1 MANQMSRR
9 QTRSNL
15 MGLESHAHPAQWGRA
30 LLRRFSALLI
40 LGFSL
45 LTQTVLAQPG
55 GIGGT
60 GMLPGGIGGT
70 GRMPGGIGGTGI
82 VAVGP
87 IQRFGSVFVLGKE
100 YHFTPQTQFRID
112 GTVAQEQDL
121 QLGDVVTV
129 IGRHEHGRWIALL
142 VQARRALAGRI
153 EQVNLA
159 DQSIRLLGQTVRI
172 TDTTR
177 VTGGD
182 STPIR
187 LKQLH
192 KGDWVRISALSAG
205 QNHWRATAILRSDAK
220 TASTSLLL
228 RGAIE
233 AVSPDRRAIR
243 IGGHWLPLEHPLAAH
258 FAPAESIVA
267 QGRYVS
273 GKPQLTVIE
282 PEARSTEAIT
292 TVGTRIAVYGLIRKT
307 QGGTYCDDYRLT
319 GDAAPITFRSNAGGP
334 HIWGLVEG
342 TIAAPG
348 TIRIERI
355 TPAVDPMDYGLDIG
369 DTRVP
374 DSPGKDSSRTHP
386 AEDAESV
393 LDRARAILDGSQDHT
408 VESVPDGL
416 SGHTD
421 ELTPDELPTPT
432 VMPAVPSHEVE
443 LPEQAPSPPDIVH
456 PDVTDVPDLS
466 PPEVAPAPTLPAIP
480 APPPV
485 PSPPT
490 VPAIPSA
497 PRVPEIPDLPEP
509 SS

>member
-1 MANQMSRR
+1 MELNP
-9 QTRSNL
+9 
-15 MGLESHAHPAQWGRA
+15 HARPAQWGHA

-40 LGFSL
+40 LGFAL
-45 LTQTVLAQPG
+45 LTQPLLAQPG

-172 TDTTR
+172 TGTTR
-177 VTGGD
+177 ITGV
-182 STPIR
+182 SSAPIR

-205 QNHWRATAILRSDAK
+205 HNHWRATAILRSDAK

-228 RGAIE
+228 RGVIE

-243 IGGHWLPLEHPLAAH
+243 IGGQWLPLSHRLAAQL
-258 FAPAESIVA
+258 APAESIVA
-267 QGRYVS
+267 HGRYVS
-273 GKPQLTVIE
+273 GKPQLTRIAHE
-282 PEARSTEAIT
+282 TGPAGEASAI
-292 TVGTRIAVYGLIRKT
+292 GTRIAVYGLIRKT
-307 QGGTYCDDYRLT
+307 QEGTYCNDYRLT
-319 GDAAPITFRSNAGGP
+319 GDTAAIALKPDLRTTRV
-334 HIWGLVEG
+334 WGLVDG

-348 TIRIERI
+348 VIRLERI
-355 TPAVDPMDYGLDIG
+355 TPSVDPMHYGLNATNPQQ
-369 DTRVP
+369 TRAP
-374 DSPGKDSSRTHP
+374 EKASSETHP
-386 AEDAESV
+386 SERANPLGDRAKTV
-393 LDRARAILDGSQDHT
+393 LDGTRDHA
-408 VESVPDGL
+408 VDSVPDAL
-416 SGHTD
+416 SGQVD
-421 ELTPDELPTPT
+421 ELAPDDLPNPT
-432 VMPAVPSHEVE
+432 AIPSLPSHGIE
-443 LPEQAPSPPDIVH
+443 LPEQAPSPPEIAH
-456 PDVTDVPDLS
+456 PDVTDVPDFS

-497 PRVPEIPDLPEP
+497 PRVPEMPDLPEP